1 MDTVYPY
8 VKANARERLAAARA
22 VARETGMLKRPIV
35 SLGGLTWRFFPWLG
49 TRSFR
54 TLRRYIAKNAPKYK
68 LSALEFEGLLFL
80 KFRMEGGAGD
90 KLFTDICADF
100 ARGVDTEELVGPNE
114 TPAFDKC
121 DEYVPSEL
129 FATSVCKGALAHG

>member
-1 MDTVYPY
+1 M
-8 VKANARERLAAARA
+8 
-22 VARETGMLKRPIV
+22 
-35 SLGGLTWRFFPWLG
+35 
-49 TRSFR
+49 
-54 TLRRYIAKNAPKYK
+54 
-68 LSALEFEGLLFL
+68 

-114 TPAFDKC
+114 TPAFDKY

-129 FATSVCKGALAHG
+129 LRRAYVKERLRTDEIAERAKNGWNMEEISRPRI